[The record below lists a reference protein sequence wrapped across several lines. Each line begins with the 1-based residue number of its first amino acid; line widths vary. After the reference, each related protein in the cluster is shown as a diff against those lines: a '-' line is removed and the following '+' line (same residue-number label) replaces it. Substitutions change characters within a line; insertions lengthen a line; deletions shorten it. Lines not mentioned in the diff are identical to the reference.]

1 MKNFRFWLTTEIATC
16 CLLALAPAQA
26 ETVSQSNTLDGD
38 LRTAI
43 ASDSSRDWLKFEKSL
58 EQSLKQKEEIDSWT
72 PSLELAQAKSLVKPE
87 QKLTNI
93 ELLVQELEALS
104 DPLALNFPE
113 PNQTSVAQ
121 MAPPSRPMPPPP
133 AGSGQVMFPNPEIII
148 QQQGGVPQGGAR
160 VGNPSILSPA
170 VPVAPVRSRAVPPP
184 VGDLAISNINASFD
198 MIDLGQRGQ
207 VNVPSLVLREAPAR
221 EVLAVLTR
229 YAGMNLIF
237 VDPEPDTRTTTRTS
251 TTTGSNTDSRTR
263 QTSIPPGTTQREFKD
278 ELKDEIKNELKDES
292 VFLGL
297 KSSTITLD
305 IQNESV
311 QDIFNYVLMASGLKA
326 SRRGNTIF
334 AGASLLPSA
343 RNIITRTI
351 RLNQASAESVA
362 STLAS
367 QGAEVNI
374 LFEGQEDVQLAE
386 NAPPRVI
393 KQPPTLVP
401 LTVQKPAND
410 SSVLILE
417 GLVVSTDPRLNT
429 VTLVGE
435 PRNVELASSM
445 ITQMDARRRQVAVNV
460 KIIDINLNNIQDYDS
475 SFSFGIGDSYFVQ
488 DSGRGIM
495 RFGDTAPV
503 QEIDINTGLGRIT
516 NPPAIANPFFNGPG
530 EDVFFDLSRLTNI
543 ETPLGTGTIPLN
555 FFTSG
560 SGAISNNPLF
570 TGVTDFPIAEVDQDG
585 VLTVTYPEFG
595 LPSFYQY
602 PKKFQAQIDAQ
613 IRSGNAKILTDPTLI
628 VQEGEAAQVKLTE
641 SVIASVDTQVDTQ
654 GDTAVRT
661 ITPVLEDVGLT
672 LNVIVDRIDDNGFIT
687 LRVNPIVASPAGTE
701 RFDSGAGAV
710 NEITLINKREL
721 TSGVVR
727 LRDDQTFILSGII
740 SEIQRSTTSKFP
752 ILGDLP
758 VIGALFRSSTDETD
772 RSEVVILL
780 TPKII
785 PDSTEAQFGFRY
797 NPDAATAEFL
807 RQKGFPVQAQP

>member
-1 MKNFRFWLTTEIATC
+1 MKNFRFWLTTEMVAC
-16 CLLALAPAQA
+16 CLLTMAPAQA
-26 ETVSQSNTLDGD
+26 ETLPQSDTFGANLE
-38 LRTAI
+38 TAI
-43 ASDSSRDWLKFEKSL
+43 ASDSSRDWLKFERNL
-58 EQSLKQKEEIDSWT
+58 EQSLKQKGDIDSWS
-72 PSLELAQAKSLVKPE
+72 PSLELTQTKSLIKPG

-148 QQQGGVPQGGAR
+148 QQQGGAPQGGAR

-237 VDPEPDTRTTTRTS
+237 
-251 TTTGSNTDSRTR
+251 TDNQNNEGTP
-263 QTSIPPGTTQREFKD
+263 TPGTPPGGQD
-278 ELKDEIKNELKDES
+278 APPQAQ
-292 VFLGL
+292 
-297 KSSTITLD
+297 STITLD

-311 QDIFNYVLMASGLKA
+311 QDVFNYVLMASGLKA

-475 SFSFGIGDSYFVQ
+475 SFSFGIGDSFFVQ

-503 QEIDINTGLGRIT
+503 QEIDINNSLGRVT
-516 NPPAIANPFFNGPG
+516 NPPAIVNPFFNGPG
-530 EDVFFDLSRLTNI
+530 EDVFFDLNRITNI

-570 TGVTDFPIAEVDQDG
+570 NGVTDFPIAEVDEEG
-585 VLTVTYPEFG
+585 ILTVTYPEFG

-654 GDTAVRT
+654 GNTAVRT

-740 SEIQRSTTSKFP
+740 SELQRSTTSKVP

-758 VIGALFRSSTDETD
+758 VIGALFRQSTDTTD
-772 RSEVVILL
+772 RSEVIILM

-785 PDSTEAQFGFRY
+785 HDSTEAQFGFRY

>member
-1 MKNFRFWLTTEIATC
+1 MGDFADKLSLTVLRFLNNYSIINFNWCVRSNSVKNFRFWLTTEMVAC
-16 CLLALAPAQA
+16 CLFALAPAQA
-26 ETVSQSNTLDGD
+26 ETFPQSNNSGKSWD
-38 LRTAI
+38 TAI
-43 ASDSSRDWLKFEKSL
+43 ASDSSRDWLKFEKNL
-58 EQSLKQKEEIDSWT
+58 EQSLKQKEGIDSWK
-72 PSLELAQAKSLVKPE
+72 PSLELAQAKSLAKPE
-87 QKLTNI
+87 IKLTNI
-93 ELLVQELEALS
+93 ELLVQELENLS

-113 PNQTSVAQ
+113 PNQTSIAQ

-148 QQQGGVPQGGAR
+148 QQQGGAPQGGAR

-237 VDPEPDTRTTTRTS
+237 
-251 TTTGSNTDSRTR
+251 TDNQNNEGTP
-263 QTSIPPGTTQREFKD
+263 TPGTPPGGQD
-278 ELKDEIKNELKDES
+278 APPQAQ
-292 VFLGL
+292 
-297 KSSTITLD
+297 STITLD
-305 IQNESV
+305 VQNESV
-311 QDIFNYVLMASGLKA
+311 QDVFNYVLMASGLKA

-475 SFSFGIGDSYFVQ
+475 SFSFGIGDSFFVQ

-503 QEIDINTGLGRIT
+503 QEIDINNGLGRVT
-516 NPPAIANPFFNGPG
+516 NPPAIVNPFFNGPG

-560 SGAISNNPLF
+560 AGAISNNPLF
-570 TGVTDFPIAEVDQDG
+570 TGVTDFPIAEVDEEG

-687 LRVNPIVASPAGTE
+687 LRVNPIVASPAGTQV
-701 RFDSGAGAV
+701 FDSGAGAI

-740 SEIQRSTTSKFP
+740 SELQRSTTSKFP

-758 VIGALFRSSTDETD
+758 VIGALFRQSTDTTD
-772 RSEVVILL
+772 RSEVIILM

-785 PDSTEAQFGFRY
+785 PDGTEAQFGFRY

>member
-1 MKNFRFWLTTEIATC
+1 LNNYSIIDFNWCVRSNSVKNFRFWLTTEIATC

-43 ASDSSRDWLKFEKSL
+43 ASDSSRDWLQFEKSL
-58 EQSLKQKEEIDSWT
+58 EQSLKEKEEIDSWT

-148 QQQGGVPQGGAR
+148 QQQGGAPQGGAR

-237 VDPEPDTRTTTRTS
+237 
-251 TTTGSNTDSRTR
+251 TDNQNNEGTP
-263 QTSIPPGTTQREFKD
+263 TPGTPPGGQ
-278 ELKDEIKNELKDES
+278 
-292 VFLGL
+292 VAPPQAQ
-297 KSSTITLD
+297 STITLD

-311 QDIFNYVLMASGLKA
+311 QDVFNYVLMASGLKA

-516 NPPAIANPFFNGPG
+516 NPPAIVNPFFNGPG

-570 TGVTDFPIAEVDQDG
+570 TGVTNFPIAEVDEEG
-585 VLTVTYPEFG
+585 ILTVTYPEFG

-687 LRVNPIVASPAGTE
+687 LRVNPIVASPAGTQV
-701 RFDSGAGAV
+701 FDSGAGAI

-772 RSEVVILL
+772 RSEVIILM

-785 PDSTEAQFGFRY
+785 HDSTEAQFGFRY

>member
-1 MKNFRFWLTTEIATC
+1 MKNFRFWLTTEMVAC
-16 CLLALAPAQA
+16 CLLAMAPAQA
-26 ETVSQSNTLDGD
+26 ETLPQSDTFGANLE
-38 LRTAI
+38 TAI

-58 EQSLKQKEEIDSWT
+58 EQSLKQKGDIDSWS
-72 PSLELAQAKSLVKPE
+72 PSLELTQSKSLVKPE

-104 DPLALNFPE
+104 EPLALNFPE

-148 QQQGGVPQGGAR
+148 QQQGGAPQGGAR

-237 VDPEPDTRTTTRTS
+237 
-251 TTTGSNTDSRTR
+251 TDNQNNEGTP
-263 QTSIPPGTTQREFKD
+263 TPGTPPGGQV
-278 ELKDEIKNELKDES
+278 LPAQAQ
-292 VFLGL
+292 
-297 KSSTITLD
+297 STITLD

-311 QDIFNYVLMASGLKA
+311 QDVFNYVLMASGLKA

-334 AGASLLPSA
+334 AGTSLLPSA
-343 RNIITRTI
+343 RNIVTRTI

-475 SFSFGIGDSYFVQ
+475 SFSFGIGDSFFVQ

-503 QEIDINTGLGRIT
+503 QEIDINNPLGRVT
-516 NPPAIANPFFNGPG
+516 NPPAIVNPFFNGPG

-570 TGVTDFPIAEVDQDG
+570 TGVTEFPIAEVDEEG
-585 VLTVTYPEFG
+585 ILTVTYPEFG

-654 GDTAVRT
+654 GNTAVRT

-721 TSGVVR
+721 SSGVVR

-740 SEIQRSTTSKFP
+740 SEIQRATTSKVP

-758 VIGALFRSSTDETD
+758 VIGALFRQSTDTTD
-772 RSEVVILL
+772 RSEVIILM

-785 PDSTEAQFGFRY
+785 PDSTETQFGFRY

>member
-1 MKNFRFWLTTEIATC
+1 MRSNSVKNFRFWLTTEIATC

-43 ASDSSRDWLKFEKSL
+43 AGDSSRDWLQFEKSL
-58 EQSLKQKEEIDSWT
+58 EQSLKQKEEIDSWK
-72 PSLELAQAKSLVKPE
+72 PSLELMQAKSLVKPG

-148 QQQGGVPQGGAR
+148 QQQGGVPQRGASPQ

-237 VDPEPDTRTTTRTS
+237 
-251 TTTGSNTDSRTR
+251 TDNQNNEGTP
-263 QTSIPPGTTQREFKD
+263 TPGTPPGGQ
-278 ELKDEIKNELKDES
+278 
-292 VFLGL
+292 VAPPQAQ
-297 KSSTITLD
+297 STITLD

-311 QDIFNYVLMASGLKA
+311 QDVFNYVLMASGLKA

-334 AGASLLPSA
+334 AGANLLPSA

-475 SFSFGIGDSYFVQ
+475 SFSFGIGDSFFVQ
-488 DSGRGIM
+488 DSGSAVM

-503 QEIDINTGLGRIT
+503 QEIDINNNLGRIT
-516 NPPAIANPFFNGPG
+516 NPPAIVNPFQDG
-530 EDVFFDLSRLTNI
+530 EIFFDLNRITNI
-543 ETPLGTGTIPLN
+543 EVPLGPGTIPIN

-560 SGAISNNPLF
+560 SGAVSNNPLF
-570 TGVTDFPIAEVDQDG
+570 NGVTEFPIVEVDEQG
-585 VLTVTYPEFG
+585 LLTITQPEFG

-687 LRVNPIVASPAGTE
+687 LRVNPIVASPAGTQV
-701 RFDSGAGAV
+701 FDSGAGAI

-740 SEIQRSTTSKFP
+740 SELQRSTTSKVP

-758 VIGALFRSSTDETD
+758 VIGALFRQSTDTTD
-772 RSEVVILL
+772 RSEVIILM

-785 PDSTEAQFGFRY
+785 HDSTEAQFGFRY

>member
-1 MKNFRFWLTTEIATC
+1 MRSNSVKNFRFWLTTEMVAC
-16 CLLALAPAQA
+16 CLLAMAPAQA
-26 ETVSQSNTLDGD
+26 ETLPQSDTFGANLE
-38 LRTAI
+38 TAI

-58 EQSLKQKEEIDSWT
+58 EQSLKQKGDIDSWS
-72 PSLELAQAKSLVKPE
+72 PSLELTQSKSLVKPE

-104 DPLALNFPE
+104 EPLALNFPE

-148 QQQGGVPQGGAR
+148 QQQGGAPQGGAR

-237 VDPEPDTRTTTRTS
+237 
-251 TTTGSNTDSRTR
+251 TDNQNNEGTP
-263 QTSIPPGTTQREFKD
+263 TPGTPPGGQV
-278 ELKDEIKNELKDES
+278 LPAQAQ
-292 VFLGL
+292 
-297 KSSTITLD
+297 STITLD

-311 QDIFNYVLMASGLKA
+311 QDVFNYVLMASGLKA

-334 AGASLLPSA
+334 AGTSLLPSA
-343 RNIITRTI
+343 RNIVTRTI

-475 SFSFGIGDSYFVQ
+475 SFSFGIGDSFFVQ

-503 QEIDINTGLGRIT
+503 QEIDINNPLGRVT
-516 NPPAIANPFFNGPG
+516 NPPAIVNPFFNGPG

-570 TGVTDFPIAEVDQDG
+570 TGVTEFPIAEVDEEG
-585 VLTVTYPEFG
+585 ILTVTYPEFG

-654 GDTAVRT
+654 GNTAVRT

-721 TSGVVR
+721 SSGVVR

-740 SEIQRSTTSKFP
+740 SEIQRATTSKVP

-758 VIGALFRSSTDETD
+758 VIGALFRQSTDTTD
-772 RSEVVILL
+772 RSEVIILM

-785 PDSTEAQFGFRY
+785 PDSTETQFGFRY

>member
-1 MKNFRFWLTTEIATC
+1 MGNFADKLSLTVLRFLNNYSIIDFNWCVRSNSVKNFRFWLTTEIVAC
-16 CLLALAPAQA
+16 CLFALVPAQA
-26 ETVSQSNTLDGD
+26 EAFPQSNNSGKDWD
-38 LRTAI
+38 TAI
-43 ASDSSRDWLKFEKSL
+43 AGDSSRDWLKFEKSL
-58 EQSLKQKEEIDSWT
+58 EQSLKQKEDIDSWQ

-113 PNQTSVAQ
+113 PKQTSVAQ

-148 QQQGGVPQGGAR
+148 QQQGGAPQGGAR

-237 VDPEPDTRTTTRTS
+237 TDNQNNEGTPTP
-251 TTTGSNTDSRTR
+251 GSAPGGQDA
-263 QTSIPPGTTQREFKD
+263 PPQAQ
-278 ELKDEIKNELKDES
+278 
-292 VFLGL
+292 
-297 KSSTITLD
+297 STITLD

-311 QDIFNYVLMASGLKA
+311 QDVFNYVLMASGLKA

-503 QEIDINTGLGRIT
+503 QEIDINNNLGRIT
-516 NPPAIANPFFNGPG
+516 NPPAIVNPFFTDPG
-530 EDVFFDLSRLTNI
+530 EDIFFDLNRLTNI
-543 ETPLGTGTIPLN
+543 ETPLGAGTIPLN

-570 TGVTDFPIAEVDQDG
+570 NGVTNFPIAEVDQDG

-641 SVIASVDTQVDTQ
+641 SVIASVNTEVDTQ
-654 GDTAVRT
+654 GNTATRT

>member
-1 MKNFRFWLTTEIATC
+1 MKNFRFWLTTEIVAC
-16 CLLALAPAQA
+16 CLFALAPAQA
-26 ETVSQSNTLDGD
+26 EAFPQSNDSGKD
-38 LRTAI
+38 WDTAI

-58 EQSLKQKEEIDSWT
+58 EQSLKQKEEIDAWT

-121 MAPPSRPMPPPP
+121 MAAPSRPMPPPP

-148 QQQGGVPQGGAR
+148 QQQGGAPQGGAR

-237 VDPEPDTRTTTRTS
+237 
-251 TTTGSNTDSRTR
+251 TDNQNNEGTP
-263 QTSIPPGTTQREFKD
+263 TPGTPPGGQD
-278 ELKDEIKNELKDES
+278 APPQAQ
-292 VFLGL
+292 
-297 KSSTITLD
+297 STITLD

-311 QDIFNYVLMASGLKA
+311 QDVFNYVLMASGLKA

-475 SFSFGIGDSYFVQ
+475 SFAFGIGDSYFVQ
-488 DSGRGIM
+488 DRGAAFM
-495 RFGDTAPV
+495 RFGDSAPP
-503 QEIDINTGLGRIT
+503 QAIDLNSPTGRVS
-516 NPPAIANPFFNGPG
+516 NPPAIPNPFREG
-530 EDVFFDLSRLTNI
+530 EVFFDLNEVTNI
-543 ETPLGTGTIPLN
+543 ETPLGTGTLPIN

-560 SGAISNNPLF
+560 SGAVSNNPFLN
-570 TGVTDFPIAEVDQDG
+570 GVTNFPVLEVDEEG
-585 VLTVTYPEFG
+585 VLTITQPEFG

-602 PKKFQAQIDAQ
+602 PQKFQAEIFAQ
-613 IRSGNAKILTDPTLI
+613 IQSGNAKILTDPTLI
-628 VQEGEAAQVKLTE
+628 VQDGEAAQVKLTE
-641 SVIASVDTQVDTQ
+641 SVIASINTEVDTQ
-654 GDTAVRT
+654 GDTATRT

-672 LNVIVDRIDDNGFIT
+672 LNVVIDRIDDNGFIT
-687 LRVNPIVASPAGTE
+687 LRVNPIVASPAGTV
-701 RFDSGAGAV
+701 RFDSGAGAI

-721 TSGVVR
+721 TSGLVR

-740 SEIQRSTTSKFP
+740 SEIQRSTTSKVP
-752 ILGDLP
+752 VLGDLP

-772 RSEVVILL
+772 RSEVVIML

>member
-1 MKNFRFWLTTEIATC
+1 MKSYFRFWLTTEVAAC
-16 CLLALAPAQA
+16 FLMALAPAQA
-26 ETVSQSNTLDGD
+26 ETVNSSSTVNNDFE
-38 LRTAI
+38 TAI
-43 ASDSSRDWLKFEKSL
+43 ANQEILDQDWGNFEKNFEKSL
-58 EQSLKQKEEIDSWT
+58 KEREKISSWS
-72 PSLELAQAKSLVKPE
+72 PSLELTQAKSVVKPE
-87 QKLTNI
+87 KKSTGI
-93 ELLVQELEALS
+93 ESLVRELEALS
-104 DPLALNFPE
+104 NPLALNFPE
-113 PNQTSVAQ
+113 PNQSSVAQ

-133 AGSGQVMFPNPEIII
+133 AGSGQPMFPNPEIII
-148 QQQGGVPQGGAR
+148 QQQGGSPQAGPR

-237 VDPEPDTRTTTRTS
+237 
-251 TTTGSNTDSRTR
+251 TDGQSKEEGTA
-263 QTSIPPGTTQREFKD
+263 TPGTPPGGQVEPSRAQ
-278 ELKDEIKNELKDES
+278 
-292 VFLGL
+292 
-297 KSSTITLD
+297 STITLD

-311 QDIFNYVLMASGLKA
+311 QDVFNYVLMASGLKA

-334 AGASLLPSA
+334 AGASLMPSA

-351 RLNQASAESVA
+351 RLNQASADSVA
-362 STLAS
+362 NTLAS

-445 ITQMDARRRQVAVNV
+445 IVQMDARRRQVAVNV

-475 SFSFGIGDSYFVQ
+475 SFSFGIGDSFFVQ
-488 DSGRGIM
+488 DSGRGVM
-495 RFGDTAPV
+495 RFGDTGPV
-503 QEIDINTGLGRIT
+503 REIDINSDLGRIT
-516 NPPAIANPFFNGPG
+516 SPPAIVNPFEDG
-530 EDVFFDLSRLTNI
+530 EIFFDLSRITNV
-543 ETPLGTGTIPLN
+543 EVPLGTGTIPLN

-570 TGVTDFPIAEVDQDG
+570 NGITDFPIAEVDQEG
-585 VLTVTYPEFG
+585 ILTVTYPEFG

-641 SVIASVDTQVDTQ
+641 SVIASVDTQVDPLS
-654 GDTAVRT
+654 GVRT
-661 ITPVLEDVGLT
+661 TTPVLEDVGLT

-687 LRVNPIVASPAGTE
+687 LRANPIVASPAGTE
-701 RFDSGAGAV
+701 TFDSGAGAV
-710 NEITLINKREL
+710 NQITLINKREL

-740 SEIQRSTTSKFP
+740 SEIQRATTSKVP

-758 VIGALFRSSTDETD
+758 VIGALFRQSTDTTD
-772 RSEVVILL
+772 RSEVIILM

-785 PDSTEAQFGFRY
+785 HDSTEAQFGFRY

>member
-1 MKNFRFWLTTEIATC
+1 M
-16 CLLALAPAQA
+16 APAQA
-26 ETVSQSNTLDGD
+26 ETLPQSDTFGANLE
-38 LRTAI
+38 TAI
-43 ASDSSRDWLKFEKSL
+43 ASDSSRDWLKFERNL
-58 EQSLKQKEEIDSWT
+58 EQSLKQKGDIDSWS
-72 PSLELAQAKSLVKPE
+72 PSLELTQTKSLIKPG

-148 QQQGGVPQGGAR
+148 QQQGGAPQGGAR

-237 VDPEPDTRTTTRTS
+237 
-251 TTTGSNTDSRTR
+251 TDNQNNEGTP
-263 QTSIPPGTTQREFKD
+263 TPGTPPGGQD
-278 ELKDEIKNELKDES
+278 APPQAQ
-292 VFLGL
+292 
-297 KSSTITLD
+297 STITLD

-311 QDIFNYVLMASGLKA
+311 QDVFNYVLMASGLKA

-475 SFSFGIGDSYFVQ
+475 SFSFGIGDSFFVQ

-503 QEIDINTGLGRIT
+503 QEIDINNSLGRVT
-516 NPPAIANPFFNGPG
+516 NPPAIVNPFFNGPG
-530 EDVFFDLSRLTNI
+530 EDVFFDLNRITNI

-570 TGVTDFPIAEVDQDG
+570 NGVTDFPIAEVDEEG
-585 VLTVTYPEFG
+585 ILTVTYPEFG

-654 GDTAVRT
+654 GNTAVRT

-740 SEIQRSTTSKFP
+740 SELQRSTTSKVP

-758 VIGALFRSSTDETD
+758 VIGALFRQSTDTTD
-772 RSEVVILL
+772 RSEVIILM

-785 PDSTEAQFGFRY
+785 HDSTEAQFGFRY

>member
-1 MKNFRFWLTTEIATC
+1 MKNFRFWLTTEIVAC
-16 CLLALAPAQA
+16 CLVALAPAQA
-26 ETVSQSNTLDGD
+26 ENLPQSDTFGHGSE
-38 LRTAI
+38 TAI
-43 ASDSSRDWLKFEKSL
+43 AKDIAANSAQDWESWEKSL
-58 EQSLKQKEEIDSWT
+58 EKSLKEPSKIDSWS
-72 PSLELAQAKSLVKPE
+72 PPLELTRAKSLAKPE
-87 QKLTNI
+87 KRLT
-93 ELLVQELEALS
+93 ELGLLVQELEALS
-104 DPLALNFPE
+104 EPLTLNFPE
-113 PNQTSVAQ
+113 PDQTSVAQ

-148 QQQGGVPQGGAR
+148 QQQGGAPQAGPR

-237 VDPEPDTRTTTRTS
+237 
-251 TTTGSNTDSRTR
+251 TDNQNSEGTA
-263 QTSIPPGTTQREFKD
+263 TPGTPPGGQ
-278 ELKDEIKNELKDES
+278 
-292 VFLGL
+292 VAAPQAQ
-297 KSSTITLD
+297 STITLD

-311 QDIFNYVLMASGLKA
+311 QDVFNYVLMASGLKA

-475 SFSFGIGDSYFVQ
+475 SFSFGIGDSFFVQ

-503 QEIDINTGLGRIT
+503 QEIDINNSLGRVT
-516 NPPAIANPFFNGPG
+516 NPPAIVNPFFNAPG

-570 TGVTDFPIAEVDQDG
+570 TGVTEFPIAEVDEEG

-740 SEIQRSTTSKFP
+740 SELQRSTTSKVP

-758 VIGALFRSSTDETD
+758 VIGALFRQSTDTTD
-772 RSEVVILL
+772 RSEVIILM

-785 PDSTEAQFGFRY
+785 PDGTEAQFGFRY

>member
-1 MKNFRFWLTTEIATC
+1 MRSNSVKNFRFWLTTEMVAC
-16 CLLALAPAQA
+16 CLLTMAPAQA
-26 ETVSQSNTLDGD
+26 ETLPQSDTFGANLE
-38 LRTAI
+38 TAI
-43 ASDSSRDWLKFEKSL
+43 ASDSSRDWLKFEKNL
-58 EQSLKQKEEIDSWT
+58 EQSLKQKGDIDSWS
-72 PSLELAQAKSLVKPE
+72 PSLELTQTKSLIKPR

-148 QQQGGVPQGGAR
+148 QQQGGAPQGGAR

-237 VDPEPDTRTTTRTS
+237 
-251 TTTGSNTDSRTR
+251 TDNQNNEGTP
-263 QTSIPPGTTQREFKD
+263 TPGTPPGGQD
-278 ELKDEIKNELKDES
+278 APPQAQ
-292 VFLGL
+292 
-297 KSSTITLD
+297 STITLD

-311 QDIFNYVLMASGLKA
+311 QDVFNYVLMASGLKA

-460 KIIDINLNNIQDYDS
+460 KIIDINLNNIQDFNS
-475 SFSFGIGDSYFVQ
+475 SFAFGIGNSYFVQ
-488 DSGRGIM
+488 DRGTALM
-495 RFGDTAPV
+495 RFGDGAPPQV
-503 QEIDINTGLGRIT
+503 PDLITPIGRAS
-516 NPPAIANPFFNGPG
+516 NPPVLPNPFAIDDPNIFFDPSNPINFIVPNPPFGSNLRPLSEPGGPERFFGPQFFYPGLPANAANPFLPG
-530 EDVFFDLSRLTNI
+530 ITEFDAED
-543 ETPLGTGTIPLN
+543 GTI
-555 FFTSG
+555 T
-560 SGAISNNPLF
+560 I
-570 TGVTDFPIAEVDQDG
+570 D
-585 VLTVTYPEFG
+585 
-595 LPSFYQY
+595 LPSFYE
-602 PKKFQAQIDAQ
+602 PPRSFQAEIISQIQ
-613 IRSGNAKILTDPTLI
+613 SGNAKILTDPTLI
-628 VQEGEAAQVKLTE
+628 VQEGESAQVKLTE
-641 SVIASVDTQVDTQ
+641 SVIASVNTEVDTQ
-654 GDTAVRT
+654 GNTAVRT

-672 LNVIVDRIDDNGFIT
+672 LNVIIDRIDDSGFIT
-687 LRVNPIVASPAGTE
+687 LRVNPIVASPAGQET
-701 RFDSGAGAV
+701 FDSGAGAI

-721 TSGVVR
+721 TSGQVR

-740 SEIQRSTTSKFP
+740 SEIQRATTSKVP

-758 VIGALFRSSTDETD
+758 VIGALFRSSSDQTD
-772 RSEVVILL
+772 RSEVIILL

>member
-1 MKNFRFWLTTEIATC
+1 MKNFRFWLTTEMVAC
-16 CLLALAPAQA
+16 CLLAMAPAQA
-26 ETVSQSNTLDGD
+26 ETLPQSDTFGANLE
-38 LRTAI
+38 TAI
-43 ASDSSRDWLKFEKSL
+43 ASDLSRDWLKFDKIL
-58 EQSLKQKEEIDSWT
+58 EQSLKQKEDIDSWS
-72 PSLELAQAKSLVKPE
+72 PSLELTQTKSLVKPE

-93 ELLVQELEALS
+93 ELLIQELEALS

-121 MAPPSRPMPPPP
+121 MAPSSRPMPPPP

-148 QQQGGVPQGGAR
+148 QQQGGAPQGGAR
-160 VGNPSILSPA
+160 VGNPNILSPA

-237 VDPEPDTRTTTRTS
+237 TDNQ
-251 TTTGSNTDSRTR
+251 SNEGTPTPG
-263 QTSIPPGTTQREFKD
+263 TPPGGQD
-278 ELKDEIKNELKDES
+278 APPPNQ
-292 VFLGL
+292 
-297 KSSTITLD
+297 STITLD

-311 QDIFNYVLMASGLKA
+311 QDVFNYVLMASGLKA

-475 SFSFGIGDSYFVQ
+475 SFSFGIGDSFFVQ

-503 QEIDINTGLGRIT
+503 QEIDINNPLGRVT
-516 NPPAIANPFFNGPG
+516 NPPAIVNPFFNGPG

-585 VLTVTYPEFG
+585 ILTVTYPEFG

-654 GDTAVRT
+654 GNTAVRT

-701 RFDSGAGAV
+701 RFDSGAGAI

-740 SEIQRSTTSKFP
+740 SELQRSTTSKVP

-758 VIGALFRSSTDETD
+758 VIGALFRQSTDTTD
-772 RSEVVILL
+772 RSEVIILM

-785 PDSTEAQFGFRY
+785 HDSTEAQFGFRY